1 MFVGSTGPTS
11 RLAGRCIRDETLTGV
26 VTPYTVI
33 GEMAKTDDPARRTRR
48 FKRVEYERLAELGLF
63 CPGEKLELIDGLLLV
78 REPHGSPHATGITL
92 ALQALQPVFSTGWVV
107 RIQLPIALD
116 EDSEPEPDLVIVRG
130 HARDYSDAHPSSVAL
145 VVEVADSSLAF
156 DRGDKASLYAS
167 AGVADY
173 WIVNLIDRIVEVYR
187 DPRPASGAYGWHY
200 GSVRFARPGD
210 TVTPLALP
218 QASFRVVDLL
228 P

>member
-1 MFVGSTGPTS
+1 M
-11 RLAGRCIRDETLTGV
+11 CIREETLTGLV
-26 VTPYTVI
+26 DSNTVSA
-33 GEMAKTDDPARRTRR
+33 EMAKKAGAGRELRR
-48 FKRVEYERLAELGLF
+48 FKRVEYERLAEVGLF

-78 REPHGSPHATGITL
+78 REPHGTPHATAITL
-92 ALQALQPVFSTGWVV
+92 GLEALRAVFGAGWVA

-130 HARDYSDAHPSSVAL
+130 EARDFSRAHPSSVAL
-145 VVEVADSSLAF
+145 VVEVADSSLSF
-156 DRGDKASLYAS
+156 DRSDKASLYAR

-173 WIVNLIDRIVEVYR
+173 WIVNLIDRIVEVHR
-187 DPRPASGAYGWHY
+187 DPQPAPAAFGWRY

-210 TVTPLALP
+210 SVTPLALP
-218 QASFRVVDLL
+218 SAALRVVDLL